1 METRQAMA
9 TEAREPASP
18 MATSAPS
25 ERSATGPAVLR
36 RIPSRVRVAA
46 VVWLLMVV
54 GFVLFL
60 VTGSVTLEAGSRR
73 GRTMRVTEIW
83 WRFGDAVPEVGSAA
97 LLRIAVYGAVVAVLG
112 LAALGLWLALTARDQ
127 PTADQTGEQRDPA

>member
-1 METRQAMA
+1 MMA
-9 TEAREPASP
+9 TEAREPVSA
-18 MATSAPS
+18 MATSAPPK
-25 ERSATGPAVLR
+25 RSATAAAVLR

-97 LLRIAVYGAVVAVLG
+97 LLRIAVFGTLVAVLV
-112 LAALGLWLALTARDQ
+112 LAALCLWLALTATDR
-127 PTADQTGEQRDPA
+127 PTADPPGEHREPA